1 MSSSRRP
8 SLVDI
13 MLIAWKAAAWAL
25 AVLWACCRVV
35 AMFVVLPY
43 IDSPNLVTL
52 QVTFRIVMSL
62 IFENRFASSTED
74 SSSTH
79 VLSFL
84 LISQARIGELLLGS
98 AR

>member
-1 MSSSRRP
+1 
-8 SLVDI
+8 

-25 AVLWACCRVV
+25 AVLLAFWRTVDRF
-35 AMFVVLPY
+35 MVLPY

-52 QVTFRIVMSL
+52 QVTLRIMMSL
-62 IFENRFASSTED
+62 IFENLFASSTDD
-74 SSSTH
+74 SSSTQ

-84 LISQARIGELLLGS
+84 LISQERIGVLLLGS